1 MANVT
6 LEEHGAVGLLRMTN
20 GATNALSPAMVED
33 LYQAL
38 AEAGKRFRGVVLAG
52 GEKFFSIGLNLP
64 ELVALDPQAMTAF
77 WTRFEDTVLALYTLP
92 VPTAAAIAGHA
103 TAGGAILALA
113 CDFRF
118 VAAGRKLIGL
128 NEVKI
133 GLAVPYLPDRM
144 LRQIVG
150 DRTATRLTYHG
161 VFLDPEE
168 ARAAG
173 LVEAVAP
180 AGEVEA
186 QALAAVAELA
196 ALPPLG
202 LRQIKHNRVR
212 DLKADFEARREALM
226 REFLECWFSPPAREA
241 LKEAAKK
248 F

>member
-1 MANVT
+1 MS
-6 LEEHGAVGLLRMTN
+6 N
-20 GATNALSPAMVED
+20 GATNALGPAMVED
-33 LYQAL
+33 LYRAL
-38 AEAGKRFRGVVLAG
+38 TEAGKRFRGVVLAG

-64 ELVALDPQAMTAF
+64 ELIELDAEAMTAF

-92 VPTAAAIAGHA
+92 MPTAAAIAGHA

-113 CDFRF
+113 CDFRYL
-118 VAAGRKLIGL
+118 AAGRKLIGL

-133 GLAVPYLPDRM
+133 GLAVPYLPDRI

-150 DRTATRLTYHG
+150 DRTATQMMYHG
-161 VFLDPEE
+161 RFLEPEE
-168 ARAAG
+168 ARAVG
-173 LVEAVAP
+173 LVDGVVAG
-180 AGEVEA
+180 GEVEA

-202 LRQIKHNRVR
+202 LGQVKHNRVCDVR
-212 DLKADFEARREALM
+212 DAFAARRQALM
-226 REFLECWFSPPAREA
+226 EEFLKCWFSPTAREA

>member
-6 LEEHGAVGLLRMTN
+6 LEDHGKVALVRMTG
-20 GATNALSPAMVED
+20 GATNALSPAMVDE
-33 LYQAL
+33 LFSAL
-38 AEAGKRFRGVVLAG
+38 TDAGRRFRGVVLAG
-52 GEKFFSIGLNLP
+52 GTKFFSIGLNLP
-64 ELVALDPQAMTAF
+64 ELIELDARAMEAF
-77 WTRFEDTVLALYTLP
+77 WTRFEDTVISLYSLP

-133 GLAVPYLPDRM
+133 GLAVPYLPDRI

-150 DRTATRLTYHG
+150 DRAATRMTYRG
-161 VFLDPEE
+161 EFIEPQE
-168 ARAAG
+168 ALSLG
-173 LVEAVAP
+173 LVDGVAAEAQ
-180 AGEVEA
+180 VEA
-186 QALAAVAELA
+186 QALSAVAELA

-202 LRQIKHNRVR
+202 LALIKHNRVR
-212 DLKADFEARREALM
+212 DLKADFEARRQTLM
-226 REFLECWFSPPAREA
+226 EEFLKCWFSPPARAALVEA
-241 LKEAAKK
+241 SKK

>member
-6 LEEHGAVGLLRMTN
+6 LEDHGKVGLLRMTG
-20 GATNALSPAMVED
+20 GATNALSPAMVGD
-33 LYQAL
+33 LFEAL
-38 AEAGKRFRGVVLAG
+38 TEAGKRFRGLVLAG

-64 ELVALDPQAMTAF
+64 ELIALDTRRMTDF
-77 WTRFEDTVLALYTLP
+77 WTRFEDTVLALYSLP

-118 VAAGRKLIGL
+118 VATGRKLIGL

-161 VFLDPEE
+161 VFLEPEE
-168 ARAAG
+168 ARAVG
-173 LVEAVAP
+173 LVDGVA
-180 AGEVEA
+180 ADGEVEA
-186 QALAAVAELA
+186 QALSAVAELA

-202 LRQIKHNRVR
+202 LSQIKRNRVR
-212 DLKADFEARREALM
+212 DLKADFEARRQSLM
-226 REFLECWFSPPAREA
+226 EEFLECWFSPPAREA